1 MPRSLFYQKTSCPKR
16 RYNEGTA
23 IKNERHER
31 SRQRR
36 PAPTS
41 PIPARARIFEVYMSA
56 NLALIPFAE
65 LQAIS
70 GKTRCSAVERWL
82 TRENI
87 PFRRD
92 GLRRPFTTVDALNHA
107 IYGPTQAN
115 RQEIN
120 TDAFL

>member
-1 MPRSLFYQKTSCPKR
+1 
-16 RYNEGTA
+16 
-23 IKNERHER
+23 
-31 SRQRR
+31 
-36 PAPTS
+36 
-41 PIPARARIFEVYMSA
+41 MSA

-82 TRENI
+82 TRESI
-87 PFRRD
+87 PFRLD

-107 IYGPTQAN
+107 IYGPARIP

-120 TDAFL
+120 TDAFRKPDDDANPKPAAT

>member
-1 MPRSLFYQKTSCPKR
+1 
-16 RYNEGTA
+16 
-23 IKNERHER
+23 
-31 SRQRR
+31 
-36 PAPTS
+36 
-41 PIPARARIFEVYMSA
+41 MSA
-56 NLALIPFAE
+56 NLALVPFAE

-92 GLRRPFTTVDALNHA
+92 GRRRPFTTVDAVNHA
-107 IYGPTQAN
+107 IFGPSKTQ

-120 TDAFL
+120 TDAFRRPDDEANAKPAAA

>member
-1 MPRSLFYQKTSCPKR
+1 
-16 RYNEGTA
+16 
-23 IKNERHER
+23 
-31 SRQRR
+31 
-36 PAPTS
+36 
-41 PIPARARIFEVYMSA
+41 MSA

-82 TRENI
+82 ATEKI

-92 GLRRPFTTVDALNHA
+92 AFRRPFTTVDALNHA
-107 IYGPTQAN
+107 IYGPAQTE

-120 TDAFL
+120 TNAFRQPDDDAKDKPAAS

>member
-1 MPRSLFYQKTSCPKR
+1 
-16 RYNEGTA
+16 
-23 IKNERHER
+23 
-31 SRQRR
+31 
-36 PAPTS
+36 
-41 PIPARARIFEVYMSA
+41 MSA

-70 GKTRCSAVERWL
+70 GKTRSSAVERWL
-82 TRENI
+82 ARENI

-107 IYGPTQAN
+107 IYGPTRTP

-120 TDAFL
+120 IDAFRQPDDDAKPAAS

>member
-1 MPRSLFYQKTSCPKR
+1 
-16 RYNEGTA
+16 
-23 IKNERHER
+23 
-31 SRQRR
+31 
-36 PAPTS
+36 
-41 PIPARARIFEVYMSA
+41 MSA

-82 TRENI
+82 KREKI

-92 GLRRPFTTVDALNHA
+92 GLRRPFTTVDAMNHVL
-107 IYGPTQAN
+107 YGPQQVQ

-120 TDAFL
+120 NDAFRQPDDDAKPAAA

>member
-1 MPRSLFYQKTSCPKR
+1 
-16 RYNEGTA
+16 
-23 IKNERHER
+23 
-31 SRQRR
+31 
-36 PAPTS
+36 
-41 PIPARARIFEVYMSA
+41 MSA

-82 TRENI
+82 TRESI

-92 GLRRPFTTVDALNHA
+92 GLRRPFTTVDALNNA
-107 IYGPTQAN
+107 IFGSTLTQ

-120 TDAFL
+120 TDAFRQPDDDAKPAAT